1 MKFLVNWK
9 HLINSYI
16 INFIINLNKNMDKS
30 NNYEK
35 VDNIII
41 FKNKNKINRIYNNLN
56 DRTI

>member
-9 HLINSYI
+9 HLINSYK
-16 INFIINLNKNMDKS
+16 INFIMNSNINMDKS

>member
-9 HLINSYI
+9 HLINSYK
-16 INFIINLNKNMDKS
+16 INFIMNSNINMDKS

-41 FKNKNKINRIYNNLN
+41 FKKKIK
-56 DRTI
+56 

>member
-1 MKFLVNWK
+1 M
-9 HLINSYI
+9 NSNI
-16 INFIINLNKNMDKS
+16 NMDKS